1 MGATSTYTGVG
12 KGNNPNSKA
21 NLLTEPRY
29 GEKKKSLTLTV
40 TPTGKIEATKIAH
53 ELGCR
58 SLSDLIEQIGR
69 GKMRVEPVEDSV
81 A

>member
-1 MGATSTYTGVG
+1 MKTATTHVVG
-12 KGNNPNSKA
+12 RGNNPNSRA

-29 GEKKKSLTLTV
+29 EEKKKTLTLTV
-40 TPTGKIEATKIAH
+40 TPTGKTEATRIAF
-53 ELGCR
+53 EMGCR

-69 GKMRVEPVEDSV
+69 GKIRVERVEDLV

>member
-1 MGATSTYTGVG
+1 MNHETTQRVG
-12 KGNNPNSKA
+12 RGSNPNSRA

-29 GEKKKSLTLTV
+29 GEKKKTLTLSV
-40 TPTGKIEATKIAH
+40 TPTGKEEAIRIATD
-53 ELGCR
+53 LGCR

-69 GKMRVEPVEDSV
+69 GKLRFESIEDSM

>member
-1 MGATSTYTGVG
+1 METSTTNRVG
-12 KGNNPNSKA
+12 RGNNPNSRA

-29 GEKKKSLTLTV
+29 GEKKKTLTLTV
-40 TPTGKIEATKIAH
+40 TPTGKTEAARIAS

-69 GKMRVEPVEDSV
+69 GKIRLEAVEDS
-81 A
+81 AA